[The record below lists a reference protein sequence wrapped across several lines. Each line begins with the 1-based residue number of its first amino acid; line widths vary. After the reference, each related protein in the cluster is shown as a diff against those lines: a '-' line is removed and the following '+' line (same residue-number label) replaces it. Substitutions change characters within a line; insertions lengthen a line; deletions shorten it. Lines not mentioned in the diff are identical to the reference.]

1 MAKKVINVVYKVD
14 SRELD
19 AVKKSLQLN
28 AEQAKK
34 FDDSLKKV
42 GTSAKDVAKDAGKS
56 FIDFKNIL
64 GTITFVGVISG
75 LTSLGKKIF
84 DLGVQQEQLNIA
96 FTTFLGS
103 AEKAKKLMAELTKFS
118 IITPFTPDQVNKA
131 AKTLLAFG
139 TQAKDII
146 PTLKMIGD
154 VSAGTGKDLAE
165 MAVIFGQIQSTGRL
179 MGQDLLQLINAG
191 FNPLQ
196 VISEKTGKS
205 VKVLKE
211 EMEKG
216 LISFDM
222 VKQAFKDATSEGGLF
237 FNLMENQSATV
248 GGKLSTVA
256 GNIEEIGKN
265 LYGTA
270 SGPLAMAVDV
280 LVKISEELMKISE
293 PLEMQFKKAFDE
305 FGKDSEEFKKVY
317 DEALTKL
324 GPERVT
330 ELILE
335 AKAESSLAFTSA
347 IDDQKKL
354 NQTLEDWIRIKEQQ
368 LDIERKARKG
378 GTNDRLEEIEL
389 LKLQIGLA
397 KTKLADVQ
405 AGMGAGKEG
414 YKGKDIK
421 IHEETLAEKTAREN
435 ADVARAMKDANE
447 IINKEWAE
455 TLDEAKQTMDISN
468 QRKLDDLQIQKDRE
482 NAIND
487 EARQRELDA
496 EKKAEEEKKALKQAT
511 FDFGVN
517 LLGALLLSSMQT
529 NNNELADLDSKYQ
542 RELELAGNNEQAK
555 KNIEARREQE
565 RKQLMI
571 KQQQDERTNRQKA
584 ILAETLVN
592 AVKALGLPPI
602 PGANFI
608 AAAQATAFGLLQ
620 AGLVGK
626 YKEGGWITGPG
637 TPTSDSVPIMAS
649 RDEFMVNA
657 AAAAQSP
664 NLLEAI
670 NNREINDSILRAVAT
685 SGGRQVNVFDDSRI
699 VKAIQENQVDYM
711 NHGYTLMKVEKK
723 GANFKRYIRSKVQ
736 GY

>member
-1 MAKKVINVVYKVD
+1 MAKKIVNVVYKVD
-14 SRELD
+14 SKELD
-19 AVKKSLQLN
+19 AVKKSLQAN
-28 AEQAKK
+28 QQEAKK
-34 FDDSLKKV
+34 FDDNLKKV
-42 GTSAKDVAKDAGKS
+42 DKTAKDAGSNASKS
-56 FIDFKNIL
+56 FMDFKNIL
-64 GTITFVGVISG
+64 GTISFVGILSG

-146 PTLKMIGD
+146 PTLKMLGD
-154 VSAGTGKDLAE
+154 VSSGTGKDLSE

-196 VISEKTGKS
+196 IISEKTGKS

-237 FNLMENQSATV
+237 FNLMEKQSASV
-248 GGKLSTVA
+248 GGKLSTIA
-256 GNIEEIGKN
+256 GNLDEVMKAIF
-265 LYGTA
+265 A
-270 SGPLAMAVDV
+270 SNTGVIKSFVDV
-280 LVKISEELMKISE
+280 LQDASDGLLAFFETADQKQQKYEQSVIERFQASGLSIEKEIEIQQGRIDKRKKEIEDYIASVKKFGEAAGVTPDMIATREQEIAVIARELEVIKKLKKEKESEVPKNTPTMKVDMKGS
-293 PLEMQFKKAFDE
+293 LA
-305 FGKDSEEFKKVY
+305 
-317 DEALTKL
+317 A
-324 GPERVT
+324 
-330 ELILE
+330 E
-335 AKAESSLAFTSA
+335 AKQE
-347 IDDQKKL
+347 
-354 NQTLEDWIRIKEQQ
+354 
-368 LDIERKARKG
+368 
-378 GTNDRLEEIEL
+378 
-389 LKLQIGLA
+389 
-397 KTKLADVQ
+397 AD
-405 AGMGAGKEG
+405 A
-414 YKGKDIK
+414 
-421 IHEETLAEKTAREN
+421 
-435 ADVARAMKDANE
+435 VARAMKDANE
-447 IINKEWAE
+447 IIDREW
-455 TLDEAKQTMDISN
+455 KQTLEEGVEQLEIN
-468 QRKLDDLQIQKDRE
+468 NRRKFTEIESEIEKE
-482 NAIND
+482 NAAKD
-487 EARQRELDA
+487 AQRQREL
-496 EKKAEEEKKALKQAT
+496 EEEKKAEDQKKAIRQAA
-511 FDFGVN
+511 FNFGVD
-517 LLGALLLSSMQT
+517 LLGGLLMMSLQSNQSEMAAID
-529 NNNELADLDSKYQ
+529 EKYS
-542 RELELAGNNEQAK
+542 REIELAGNNENAK
-555 KNIEARREQE
+555 KSLERKRDQE
-565 RKQLMI
+565 RKEAMRRQE
-571 KQQQDERTNRQKA
+571 QDERKHRVNV

-608 AAAQATAFGLLQ
+608 AAAQAVAFGALQ

-670 NNREINDSILRAVAT
+670 NNREINDNILRAVAAT
-685 SGGRQVNVFDDSRI
+685 GGRQVNVLDDSRI
-699 VKAIQENQVDYM
+699 VKAIRENQVDYIS
-711 NHGYTLMKVEKK
+711 HGYTLLKVQKS
-723 GANFKRYIRSKVQ
+723 GDNFKRYIRSKIQ

>member
-1 MAKKVINVVYKVD
+1 MAKKIVNVVYKVD
-14 SRELD
+14 SKELD
-19 AVKKSLQLN
+19 AVKKSLQAN
-28 AEQAKK
+28 QQEAKK
-34 FDDSLKKV
+34 FDDNLKKV
-42 GTSAKDVAKDAGKS
+42 DKTAKDAGSNASKS
-56 FIDFKNIL
+56 FMDFKNIL
-64 GTITFVGVISG
+64 GTISFVGILSG

-146 PTLKMIGD
+146 PTLKMLGD
-154 VSAGTGKDLAE
+154 VSSGTGKDLSE

-196 VISEKTGKS
+196 IISEKTGKS

-237 FNLMENQSATV
+237 FNLMEKQSASV
-248 GGKLSTVA
+248 GGKLSTVQ
-256 GNIEEIGKN
+256 GNIEEIEKALFKSN
-265 LYGTA
+265 
-270 SGPLAMAVDV
+270 SGALKVWVDL
-280 LVKISEELMKISE
+280 LVKGSEKMLELTE
-293 PLEMQFKKAFDE
+293 PLEDRFKRISKTFGEESEQFKKVLQDVFYELGPEGVERLRREVKAELATPSVTEDLQQSLNLLNEFIRLKEIQIDQLRKERSIRLKSGDNATDILNRIELVKLELQLAKSRVAGINIPDPKKKFKDNQHDSANYGPNFIKDFMSEDLVGLVPNPDLLEEYTKKAFDI
-305 FGKDSEEFKKVY
+305 FEENLKK
-317 DEALTKL
+317 EQ
-324 GPERVT
+324 
-330 ELILE
+330 ELQNQAYQDD
-335 AKAESSLAFTSA
+335 AKAFWENEDKKKAIRQQNFDFAVGLLGTLLVASMTSNKEDLAA
-347 IDDQKKL
+347 ID
-354 NQTLEDWIRIKEQQ
+354 
-368 LDIERKARKG
+368 
-378 GTNDRLEEIEL
+378 
-389 LKLQIGLA
+389 
-397 KTKLADVQ
+397 
-405 AGMGAGKEG
+405 
-414 YKGKDIK
+414 
-421 IHEETLAEKTAREN
+421 EKY
-435 ADVARAMKDANE
+435 
-447 IINKEWAE
+447 
-455 TLDEAKQTMDISN
+455 S
-468 QRKLDDLQIQKDRE
+468 
-482 NAIND
+482 
-487 EARQRELDA
+487 
-496 EKKAEEEKKALKQAT
+496 
-511 FDFGVN
+511 
-517 LLGALLLSSMQT
+517 
-529 NNNELADLDSKYQ
+529 
-542 RELELAGNNEQAK
+542 RELELAGNNENAK
-555 KNIEARREQE
+555 KSIERKRDQE
-565 RKQLMI
+565 RKEAMRRQE
-571 KQQQDERTNRQKA
+571 QDERKHRVNV

-608 AAAQATAFGLLQ
+608 AAAQAVAFGALQ

-670 NNREINDSILRAVAT
+670 NERKINDNILRAVAST
-685 SGGRQVNVFDDSRI
+685 GGRQVNMMDDSRI
-699 VKAIQENQVDYM
+699 VKAIEENRVDYI
-711 NHGYTLMKVEKK
+711 NQGYTLMKIEKS
-723 GANFKRYIRSKVQ
+723 GSNFKRYIRAKVQ
-736 GY
+736 GYK